1 MTLGPEPQEGL
12 GFCHEGY
19 GPVEEERRSVSLE
32 ACQRAVELIDG
43 ANHILVTTH
52 IRPDGDACGCVAAM
66 AEVLKDRGKTVH
78 SLFVSPVPDGYV
90 FLFEEKVPVL
100 GEDVHVQA
108 LLDGDWGPIDL
119 IVILDTNSYGQL
131 SDFET
136 YVRRSGVPIL
146 IFDHHVTS
154 DKLGQV
160 EVVDS
165 TAAAAGLVLL
175 EFLDQVG
182 WPIPPKVAQALFVSI
197 ATDTGWFHLRN
208 TDSRVFRRC
217 AELIEAGVD
226 PNDLY
231 RRLYQTFSYA
241 RFKLMSVM
249 FDRLELHLDGR
260 YASQYLLREDFER
273 TGAAYR
279 DTENLIN
286 ECQRIASVAV
296 AALFMELRDGRIRCS
311 LRSRPEGERVVDV
324 SEIAGRFGG
333 GGHKMAAGTYLPA
346 PIEHAMKLIFDEV
359 AKRLG

>member
-1 MTLGPEPQEGL
+1 MN
-12 GFCHEGY
+12 
-19 GPVEEERRSVSLE
+19 VE

-43 ANHILVTTH
+43 SNHILVTTH
-52 IRPDGDACGCVAAM
+52 IRPDGDACGCVGAM
-66 AEVLKDRGKTVH
+66 ARVLKDRGKTVH
-78 SLFVSPVPDGYV
+78 PLFVSPIPDWYA

-100 GEDVHVQA
+100 GEDVQIQDF
-108 LLDGDWGPIDL
+108 LDGRFGPIDL
-119 IVILDTNSYGQL
+119 VVILDTNSYGQL
-131 SDFET
+131 GDFAS
-136 YVRRSGVPIL
+136 YVRQSGVPIL

-154 DKLGQV
+154 DKLGRV
-160 EVVDS
+160 EIVDS

-182 WPIPPKVAQALFVSI
+182 WRIAKEVAEALFVAI

-217 AELIEAGVD
+217 AELVEAGID

-231 RRLYQTFSYA
+231 RKLYQTFSYA
-241 RFKLMSVM
+241 RFKLMSIM
-249 FDRLELHLDGR
+249 FDRLELHMDGR
-260 YASQYLLREDFER
+260 YASQYLVREDFER

-286 ECQRIASVAV
+286 ECQRIGSVAV

-311 LRSRPEGERVVDV
+311 MRSRPEGRRTVDV
-324 SEIAGRFGG
+324 SEIAAKFGG

-346 PIEHAMKLIFDEV
+346 PIEHAMQLIFDEV
-359 AKRLG
+359 AKRLAE

>member
-1 MTLGPEPQEGL
+1 MN
-12 GFCHEGY
+12 
-19 GPVEEERRSVSLE
+19 LE
-32 ACQRAVELIDG
+32 ACRRAVELIDG

-66 AEVLKDRGKTVH
+66 TRVLKDRGKTVRP
-78 SLFVSPVPDGYV
+78 LFVSPIPEWYV

-100 GEDVHVQA
+100 GEDVQVHN
-108 LLDGDWGPIDL
+108 LLDGRWGPIDL
-119 IVILDTNSYGQL
+119 VVILDTNSYGQL
-131 SDFET
+131 SDFAA
-136 YVRRSGVPIL
+136 YVKHGGVPIL
-146 IFDHHVTS
+146 VFDHHVTS
-154 DKLGQV
+154 DKLGRV

-165 TAAAAGLVLL
+165 SAAAAGLVLL

-182 WPIPPKVAQALFVSI
+182 WPIAKEAAEALFVAI

-217 AELIEAGVD
+217 AKLIEAGVD

-231 RRLYQTFSYA
+231 RKLYQTFSHG

-260 YASQYLLREDFER
+260 YASQYLVREDFER

-286 ECQRIASVAV
+286 ECQRIGSVAV

-311 LRSRPEGERVVDV
+311 LRSRPEGNRAVDV
-324 SEIAGRFGG
+324 SEIAAQFGG